1 MRRLRI
7 LLIPVVVLQKLLE
20 KEIMTNSLRKTM
32 IDTIALLLE
41 EELIPVPE
49 LQDSTVLLETG
60 LDSLAFAV
68 LVVRLEES
76 LGYDPDRTPV
86 NGSISIES
94 PYRPELGRRTYE
106 REEIYT

>member
-1 MRRLRI
+1 MRA
-7 LLIPVVVLQKLLE
+7 
-20 KEIMTNSLRKTM
+20 KEIMTNSLRQAI

-76 LGYDPDRTPV
+76 LGYDPFTLMTEAVYPRTLSDFV
-86 NGSISIES
+86 SI
-94 PYRPELGRRTYE
+94 YE
-106 REEIYT
+106 QYAP